1 VQNQIFIKKKID
13 KFKKKN
19 IFLPGDKSLS
29 IRFVL
34 FSSLAIGKSSAS
46 NLLMSDDVINT
57 IECIKNL
64 GIKVKQKKNKI
75 TIYGNGLFGFDY
87 KRMTLDAGNSGT
99 CARLIL
105 ASIVDTKKPIRIVGD
120 KSLSKRD
127 MNRIIKPLEKFG
139 AKFKKNNGKLPIT
152 VINGDNLKSI
162 RYFEKLGSAQCKS
175 AVMITAL
182 KSKGKTKLK
191 CAPSRNHT
199 ELFFKHVLKLP
210 IKKYKKNNLD
220 IIEIDGL
227 KNFKSFNYNIPSDI
241 SSAAFIIVLTLLSN
255 NSEVKLRNINTNPTR
270 TGIIKIL
277 NKMGAKIKLI
287 NNKTYKGEKISDIIV
302 KSNRNLRAIDLNP
315 IHNSSAIDEFLLI
328 FLVAAVSK
336 GISNFKKLTEL
347 NKKESKRLDLGIEI
361 LNKIGVKVKKT
372 KNDGLKIWGNPKLEI
387 NKKVTMKNYLK
398 DHRIFMVSVI
408 AALTL
413 GGNWKIHDPDSI
425 STSFPNFLKIIK
437 NLGAKIN

>member
-1 VQNQIFIKKKID
+1 
-13 KFKKKN
+13 
-19 IFLPGDKSLS
+19 
-29 IRFVL
+29 
-34 FSSLAIGKSSAS
+34 
-46 NLLMSDDVINT
+46 M
-57 IECIKNL
+57 
-64 GIKVKQKKNKI
+64 
-75 TIYGNGLFGFDY
+75 
-87 KRMTLDAGNSGT
+87 
-99 CARLIL
+99 
-105 ASIVDTKKPIRIVGD
+105 GD

-127 MNRIIKPLEKFG
+127 MNRVIKPLEKFG
-139 AKFKKNNGKLPIT
+139 AKFRKNNGKLPIT
-152 VINGDNLKSI
+152 VINGDNLKSV

-175 AVMITAL
+175 AVMIAAL
-182 KSKGKTKLK
+182 KSNGKTKLK
-191 CAPSRNHT
+191 CVPSRNHT

-210 IKKYKKNNLD
+210 IKKYKENNLD

-227 KNFKSFNYNIPSDI
+227 KNFRSFNYNIPSDI

-255 NSEVKLRNINTNPTR
+255 NSEVKLKNINTNPTR

-287 NNKTYKGEKISDIIV
+287 NNKIYKGEKISDIIV
-302 KSNRNLRAIDLNP
+302 KSNRNLRAINLNP

-336 GISNFKKLTEL
+336 GVSNFKKLTEL

-361 LNKIGVKVKKT
+361 LKKIGVKVKKT
-372 KNDGLKIWGNPKLEI
+372 KNDGLKIWGNPELEI
-387 NKKVTMKNYLK
+387 NKKITMKNYLK

-413 GGNWKIHDPDSI
+413 GGNWKIYDPDSI